1 MKGYEYTYVYS
12 QGKGDTTKEGAPKV
26 NWQKRY
32 SLSEYSADI
41 YPSDIAYDIKN
52 MDYSEYNILIDN
64 TEDQREKEALNCGSG
79 EAPPSIIHCQWI
91 IWFRFKHSHTLIT
104 RL

>member
-1 MKGYEYTYVYS
+1 MENS
-12 QGKGDTTKEGAPKV
+12 E
-26 NWQKRY
+26 KRH
-32 SLSEYSADI
+32 SNAWKL
-41 YPSDIAYDIKN
+41 IKN
-52 MDYSEYNILIDN
+52 MDEFHENYNILIDN
-64 TEDQREKEALNCGSG
+64 TKIQREKEALNCGSG